1 MNYTVGAYIL
11 NHNGVGYTFTPFF
24 YTAYREDAEKRMREL
39 VDDLMLHGFLA
50 VGDDVYLKG
59 MFHSFALKEVE
70 G

>member
-1 MNYTVGAYIL
+1 MRYTVGAYIL
-11 NHNGVGYTFTPFF
+11 NRNGVGYTFMPLFHTV
-24 YTAYREDAEKRMREL
+24 YREDAERRMGEL